1 MNDERSELDV
11 VHVERIEAGNLDQRI
26 FPYDEEGVLD
36 WTGTRL
42 VVDRA
47 DARRVDRLFDAI
59 GELQD
64 DVSVSVSGIV
74 ARIGDFDVPEEEVF
88 EHGVEVSDAGNAT
101 FFAMADDKE
110 GGLRVEAVFTRDEIR
125 AMVDGPALDPDGPT
139 TASAPAP

>member
-1 MNDERSELDV
+1 MDDERSELDV
-11 VHVERIEAGNLDQRI
+11 VHVERLEAGALDQRI
-26 FPYDEEGVLD
+26 HTHDDEGVLD

-47 DARRVDRLFDAI
+47 DARRVVRLFDAI
-59 GELQD
+59 GMLQD
-64 DVSVSVSGIV
+64 DVTVAVNGIV

-88 EHGVEVSDAGNAT
+88 EHGVEVWDNGNAT

-110 GGLRVEAVFTRDEIR
+110 GGIRVEAVFTRDEIR